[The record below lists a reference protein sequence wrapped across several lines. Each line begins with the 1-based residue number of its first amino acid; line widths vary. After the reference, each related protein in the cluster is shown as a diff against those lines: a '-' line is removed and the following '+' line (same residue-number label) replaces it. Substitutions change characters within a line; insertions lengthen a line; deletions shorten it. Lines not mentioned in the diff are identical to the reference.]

1 MRSNRPFPVP
11 FDLMAELKTRLQSD
25 LTAAIKGRE
34 TVKVGALRMTLS
46 AITNEEVSGKS
57 ARELSDD
64 EVLKVITR
72 EVKKRK
78 EAAEAFAGAGR
89 AEQAELEK
97 SEGTILESYLPAQ
110 LDDAEL
116 VALVDE
122 AVAEVAAQLGE
133 QPGQRQMGQVM
144 KAVNAE
150 VAGRAEGGRVAA
162 AVKSK
167 LTS

>member
-1 MRSNRPFPVP
+1 
-11 FDLMAELKTRLQSD
+11 MAELKTRLQND

-57 ARELSDD
+57 ARVLSDD

-78 EAAEAFAGAGR
+78 EASEAFAGAGR
-89 AEQAELEK
+89 AEQAELEA
-97 SEGTILESYLPAQ
+97 SEGAILEGYLPAQ
-110 LDDAEL
+110 LGDDEL
-116 VALVDE
+116 VALVDA
-122 AVAEVAAQLGE
+122 AVAEVAEQLGE

-144 KAVNAE
+144 KAVNAK
-150 VAGRAEGGRVAA
+150 VAGRAEGGRVAG
-162 AVKSK
+162 AVKAK
-167 LTS
+167 LAG